1 MIKYYPVLRGKQ
13 YELIALRE
21 LAGFFQSSPC
31 SIHPVIEPVRSR
43 TSSRLRTTSIA
54 LNQSGIDH
62 SIIFNPHVGDF
73 QDDTQIGKYPVVE
86 QLAESEINFG
96 AILSSTEAIPRT
108 LSDYRTC
115 LESSESTLLLFER
128 ELGNSRELE
137 TFIEDSNNVAL
148 LLPPAVSAGRY
159 RRFNRTATA
168 VLLNDNFR
176 PRSRNLDYVTDG
188 PELFTSSHLYAELDG
203 YEGVADY
210 LTVGEGFNEGG
221 FLPRVVAIHWTYL
234 NDNGEVWI
242 RHFTSGES
250 SRAGDVPGKFLIAAS
265 KLVES
270 LSDVDNNNPAARAMR
285 DLVASSRFPGLGT
298 VKKISML
305 NHMIVMNSAIAQAEQ
320 AD

>member
-115 LESSESTLLLFER
+115 L
-128 ELGNSRELE
+128 
-137 TFIEDSNNVAL
+137 
-148 LLPPAVSAGRY
+148 
-159 RRFNRTATA
+159 
-168 VLLNDNFR
+168 
-176 PRSRNLDYVTDG
+176 
-188 PELFTSSHLYAELDG
+188 
-203 YEGVADY
+203 
-210 LTVGEGFNEGG
+210 
-221 FLPRVVAIHWTYL
+221 
-234 NDNGEVWI
+234 
-242 RHFTSGES
+242 
-250 SRAGDVPGKFLIAAS
+250 
-265 KLVES
+265 
-270 LSDVDNNNPAARAMR
+270 
-285 DLVASSRFPGLGT
+285 
-298 VKKISML
+298 
-305 NHMIVMNSAIAQAEQ
+305 
-320 AD
+320 